1 MAHQAASGGLTMLT
15 RLRLQNFKCWQDT
28 GDIPLKP
35 ITGFFG
41 ANSSGK
47 TSLIQ
52 ALLLLKQTAESRDRG
67 LVFDFGD
74 DKAPVDL
81 GDFESVIYGHDLSRA
96 LRIALDWKAPNPI
109 KVADTRTKNQAIV
122 ESERLGFEVDVRKR
136 AVAASNQPVV
146 ERMAY
151 RVGDAVFGMSRK
163 DGAEYDVFTER
174 TDFRFTR
181 RRGRQWPLPTP
192 IKCYG
197 FADQVRTYFRD
208 GGFVADLE
216 LEFEQS
222 LRRVH
227 YLGPLRAYPQRIYSW
242 AGNQPADM
250 GQSGEFAVE
259 AILAS
264 RERVE
269 TISLGRRR
277 PRQTIE
283 EYVASWLKEI
293 GLIHDFRIAPV
304 AEGGRVFEVKVRKS
318 PSSAEVLL
326 TDAGFG
332 VSQILPALVLCF
344 YAPEGSTV
352 ILEQPEI
359 HLHPFAQSALADVF
373 IDAWKKRKVQ
383 ILVESH
389 SEHLLNRLQRRIAEE
404 NITHEDVS
412 FFFCSEDDEGS
423 RLETLEVDQYGN
435 IKNWPK
441 NFFGDQFGEIAAM
454 SDAAINRRRA
464 DKAAARG

>member
-1 MAHQAASGGLTMLT
+1 MAYAAAGGGLTMLT

-41 ANSSGK
+41 TNSSGK

-52 ALLLLKQTAESRDRG
+52 SLLLLKQTVESRDRG

-74 DKAPVDL
+74 RNSPVDL
-81 GDFESVIYGHDLSRA
+81 GDFESVVYRHNANNA
-96 LRIALDWKAPNPI
+96 LGISLDWKARKPLRIAN
-109 KVADTRTKNQAIV
+109 ARAKNQAIV
-122 ESERLGFEVDVRKR
+122 ESNLLGFRVSARKN
-136 AVAASNQPVV
+136 AGAAMPVV

-163 DGAEYDVFTER
+163 DNAEYDIFTEE
-174 TDFRFTR
+174 TDFAFTR
-181 RRGRQWPLPTP
+181 RRGRAWPLPP
-192 IKCYG
+192 PVKCYG
-197 FADQVRTYFRD
+197 FSDQVSANFRYS
-208 GGFVADLE
+208 GFVDDLE
-216 LEFEQS
+216 LEFEQN
-222 LRRVH
+222 LRRVY

-242 AGNQPADM
+242 AGSRPKNM
-250 GQSGEFAVE
+250 GLAGEFAVG

-264 RERVE
+264 RERGE
-269 TISLGRRR
+269 TISLGRHR
-277 PRQTIE
+277 PRLSLEQ
-283 EYVASWLKEI
+283 YVAQWLKDI
-293 GLIHDFRIAPV
+293 GLLHDFRVVPIT
-304 AEGGRVFEVKVRKS
+304 EGGRLYEVRVRKS
-318 PSSAEVLL
+318 PNSAEVLL
-326 TDAGFG
+326 SDTGFG

-373 IDAWKKRKVQ
+373 IDAWQKRKVQ
-383 ILVESH
+383 IIVESH
-389 SEHLLNRLQRRIAEE
+389 SEYLLNRLQRRIAEE

-441 NFFGDQFGEIAAM
+441 NFFGDRFGEICAM
-454 SDAAINRRRA
+454 GDAMINRK
-464 DKAAARG
+464 KAGR

>member
-1 MAHQAASGGLTMLT
+1 MLT

-35 ITGFFG
+35 ITGIFG
-41 ANSSGK
+41 TNSSGK

-67 LVFDFGD
+67 TVFQFGD
-74 DKAPVDL
+74 GNTYTDL
-81 GDFESVIYGHDLSRA
+81 GDFESVVYGHDINRA
-96 LRIALDWKAPNPI
+96 LRISLDWKAPKPFR
-109 KVADTRTKNQAIV
+109 VANTRTKNQAVI
-122 ESERLGFEVDVRKR
+122 ESECIGFDVDARKS
-136 AVAASNQPVV
+136 ADKASNLLAV

-151 RVGDAVFGMSRK
+151 RVGDAVFGMRK
-163 DGAEYDVFTER
+163 KDNREYDVFTEG
-174 TDFRFTR
+174 TEFAFRR
-181 RRGRQWPLPTP
+181 RRGRAWPLPSP

-197 FADQVRTYFRD
+197 FADQVRTYFRE

-216 LEFEQS
+216 LEFEQI
-222 LRRVH
+222 LRRVY
-227 YLGPLRAYPQRIYSW
+227 YLGPLRAYPKRFYSW
-242 AGNQPADM
+242 SGTQPADM
-250 GQSGEFAVE
+250 GPAGEFVVDA
-259 AILAS
+259 LLSS
-264 RERVE
+264 RERGD

-277 PRQTIE
+277 PRLTIE

-304 AEGGRVFEVKVRKS
+304 AERGRVFEVKVRKS
-318 PSSAEVLL
+318 PRSSEVLL
-326 TDAGFG
+326 TDVGFG

-359 HLHPFAQSALADVF
+359 HLHPFAQSALAEVF
-373 IDAWKKRKVQ
+373 IDAWKKRNVQ

-404 NITHEDVS
+404 EISNEDVS
-412 FFFCSEDDEGS
+412 FFFCSEGEDGAY
-423 RLETLEVDQYGN
+423 LETLDVDQYGN

-441 NFFGDQFGEIAAM
+441 HFFGNQLGEAVAM
-454 SDAAINRRRA
+454 TRAGIKRRMEA
-464 DKAAARG
+464 E